1 MFLNENLG
9 TLFIACIPPYGK
21 FQNFYVCLGKI
32 NDYVRHTET

>member
-1 MFLNENLG
+1 MNENLG
-9 TLFIACIPPYGK
+9 TLFIACIPPYRK